1 MNHHAQVNLRAL
13 EPEDLDMLYQI
24 ENDVELWGISSTN
37 VPYSRF
43 VLHEFMASTTG
54 DIYTDKQV
62 RLVIE
67 NEQKQPIGLAD
78 IMSFDPKNRRAELGL
93 VITRPLRRCGYAK
106 AALQKIHQLALHT
119 LHLHQVYVII
129 DADNEPSL
137 ALFRRIG
144 YQESARLPEWLF
156 DGKAYHEAVVLQHV
170 L

>member
-1 MNHHAQVNLRAL
+1 M

-24 ENDVELWGISSTN
+24 ENDAELWGISSSN

-67 NEQKQPIGLAD
+67 NEQRQSIGLVD
-78 IMSFDPKNRRAELGL
+78 VMSFDPKNRRAELGL
-93 VITRPLRRCGYAK
+93 VITRPFRRCGYAQ
-106 AALQKIHQLALHT
+106 AAMQKIHHYALHT
-119 LHLHQVYVII
+119 LHLHQLYVII
-129 DADNEPSL
+129 DADNEPCL

-144 YQESARLPEWLF
+144 YQESARLSEWLF
-156 DGKAYHEAVVLQHV
+156 DGKAYRDAILLQHV